1 MEAMAITI
9 PTAAPRSTA
18 AEFLTGWDHL
28 ELWVGNGRVFS
39 HFLQTAFGFTC
50 TAYAG
55 PETGVRDRASYVLE
69 QGAIRLVVTSGLSPD
84 SFVVDHVRLHGDGV
98 RAIALAVSDVDGAF
112 EAAIGRGATALE
124 APRTVSDDFGSVRAA
139 SCATYGDTT
148 HVFVDRTHYRGP
160 FGPGFVAV
168 EASAPTARGP
178 VGLSGLDHVVGNVE
192 EGRLDTWVEWYEHVL
207 GFTQM
212 RHFDAD
218 QVSTS
223 YSALRSTVMWNGSDV
238 VLPIN
243 EPSPGRRKSQIQEY
257 LDAYVGPGV
266 QHTAFATPDIVVAV
280 DELQRRGVRFL
291 VPPPAYYEDARQ
303 RCGHLDVPW
312 RELERLGILVDTDSG
327 GYLLQ
332 VFTETLADRPTLFV
346 EVIQRAGATGFGDGN
361 FKALF
366 EAIEREQARRG
377 NL

>member
-1 MEAMAITI
+1 MEGMAITI
-9 PTAAPRSTA
+9 PTAAPDVTPVD
-18 AEFLTGWDHL
+18 FLAGWDHL

-39 HFLQTAFGFTC
+39 HFLQSAFGFTC

-69 QGAIRLVVTSGLSPD
+69 QGAIRLVVTSGLRPD
-84 SFVVDHVRLHGDGV
+84 SPVVAHVKEHGDGV
-98 RAIALAVSDVDGAF
+98 RAIALAVCDVDGAY
-112 EAAIGRGATALE
+112 EAAVGRGATALE
-124 APRTVSDDFGSVRAA
+124 APRTVSDELGSVRGAT
-139 SCATYGDTT
+139 CATYGDTT
-148 HVFVDRTHYRGP
+148 HVFVDRTGYSGP

-168 EASAPTARGP
+168 AAPLASPGGP

-192 EGRLDTWVEWYEHVL
+192 EGRLDGWVAWYEHVL

-223 YSALRSTVMWNGSDV
+223 YSALRSTVMWNGGDV

-243 EPSPGRRKSQIQEY
+243 EPAPGRRKSQIQEY

-266 QHTAFATPDIVVAV
+266 QHTAFATPDIVAAV
-280 DELQRRGVRFL
+280 DELRHRGVHFL
-291 VPPPAYYEDARQ
+291 VPPNTYYEDARR
-303 RCGHLDVPW
+303 RCGDLDVPW
-312 RELERLGILVDTDSG
+312 EELERLGILVDTDSG

-346 EVIQRAGATGFGDGN
+346 EVIQRVGATGFGDGN

>member
-1 MEAMAITI
+1 MDRMATTTL
-9 PTAAPRSTA
+9 TASPDVTP
-18 AEFLTGWDHL
+18 AEFMGGWDHL

-39 HFLQTAFGFTC
+39 HFLQAAFGFLC

-55 PETGVRDRASYVLE
+55 PETGMRDRASYVLE
-69 QGAIRLVVTSGLSPD
+69 QGTIRLVVTSGLSPD
-84 SFVVDHVRLHGDGV
+84 SPVVDHVRLHGDGV
-98 RAIALAVSDVDGAF
+98 RSIALAVSDVDAAF
-112 EAAIGRGATALE
+112 AAAVARGAKGLE
-124 APRTVSDDFGSVRAA
+124 APRTVSDERGSVRAA
-139 SCATYGDTT
+139 SCAAYGDTT
-148 HVFVDRTHYRGP
+148 HVFVDRMGYGGA
-160 FGPGFVAV
+160 FGPGYVAV
-168 EASAPTARGP
+168 SAHPPTVGGP

-192 EGRLDTWVEWYEHVL
+192 QGSLDAWVEWYEHVL

-223 YSALRSTVMWNGSDV
+223 YSALRSTVMWNGGEV

-243 EPSPGRRKSQIQEY
+243 EPFPGRRKSQIQEY

-266 QHTAFATPDIVVAV
+266 QHTAFATPDIVMAV
-280 DELQRRGVRFL
+280 DELRRRGVHFL
-291 VPPPAYYEDARQ
+291 VPPSTYYEDARR
-303 RCGHLDVPW
+303 RCGHLDLPW
-312 RELERLGILVDTDSG
+312 ADLERLGILVDTDSG

-332 VFTETLADRPTLFV
+332 VFTDTLVDRPTLFV
-346 EVIQRAGATGFGDGN
+346 EVIERAGATGFGDGN